1 MTVTRP
7 LTLWMLMIGLLGCPV
22 APGGAGGVG
31 GGSQTAGG
39 EPARMSSR
47 CANARFEANAAGK
60 RVTAFLGAAAQF
72 SNAAFEL
79 QASLVD
85 VCKRIGGELGMS
97 SAELSGDVRSVCNA
111 VRDKL
116 RAELAAVGSG
126 VQLQVVTTPP
136 RCEVSVDAYA
146 QCAASCDVNVQPG
159 ELEVQ
164 CEGGEIVG
172 HCSGE
177 CQGSCAVEV
186 QGECGGRCDGRCSAG
201 CTGECHGTCEG
212 TCSATDASGECRG
225 RCDGICHGT
234 CTAGCQGS
242 CEGTCWVEGQ
252 ASCQGECRGGCSV
265 AYERPR
271 CETDYTPPQIDAD
284 CHAACDARLQ
294 ASAECQPG
302 QVEVRVSG
310 DVAGVEERVER
321 LRAAFAH
328 FGELRVIREKAR
340 RVRDAGAGLVAAAR
354 RLRGTAHAGIEA
366 VACVAEAAA
375 VLPEAVASVSVSVEV
390 SVSVSATASASAG

>member
-1 MTVTRP
+1 MTLTRP
-7 LTLWMLMIGLLGCPV
+7 QTLLVLVTALAGCPV
-22 APGGAGGVG
+22 PPTGGGGTGAGG
-31 GGSQTAGG
+31 QTSGG
-39 EPARMSSR
+39 EPTRISNR
-47 CANARFEANAAGK
+47 CASARFEANAAGK

-72 SNAAFEL
+72 TNAAYEL
-79 QASLVD
+79 QASLID
-85 VCKRIGGELGMS
+85 TCKRIGGELGMS
-97 SAELSGDVRSVCNA
+97 PAELTGDVRSVCNA

-116 RAELAAVGSG
+116 RGEMSAVGSG
-126 VQLQVVTTPP
+126 VQLQVVAAPP

-172 HCSGE
+172 QCSGQ

-186 QGECGGRCDGRCSAG
+186 QGQCSGRCDGTCAAG
-201 CTGECHGTCEG
+201 CSGECHGTCEG

-225 RCDGICHGT
+225 RCDGTCHGT
-234 CTAGCQGS
+234 CTAGCQGT

-271 CETDYTPPQIDAD
+271 CESDYVPPQIDAD

-294 ASAECQPG
+294 ATAECRPG
-302 QVEVRVSG
+302 QVDVRVSG
-310 DVAGVEERVER
+310 DVAGAEERVAR

-328 FGELRVIREKAR
+328 LGQLQVIRERAR
-340 RVRDAGAGLVAAAR
+340 RVRDAGEGLVAAAR
-354 RLRGTAHAGIEA
+354 RLRGAAHAGLEA
-366 VACVAEAAA
+366 VACVAEAASVIPA
-375 VLPEAVASVSVSVEV
+375 AAASVSVSVEV

>member
-1 MTVTRP
+1 MTTTTRP
-7 LTLWMLMIGLLGCPV
+7 LTYLVLVTSLLGCPL
-22 APGGAGGVG
+22 PPPQGGSG
-31 GGSQTAGG
+31 GGGQSSGG

-47 CANARFEANAAGK
+47 CANARFEANAAAK

-72 SNAAFEL
+72 TNAAYEL

-85 VCKRIGGELGMS
+85 TCKRIGGELGMS
-97 SAELSGDVRSVCNA
+97 SAELTGDVRSVCNA

-116 RAELAAVGSG
+116 RAEMSAVGSG
-126 VQLQVVTTPP
+126 VQIQVVSTPP

-172 HCSGE
+172 HCSGQ

-186 QGECGGRCDGRCSAG
+186 EGQCSGRCDGHCAAG

-212 TCSATDASGECRG
+212 TCSATDASGECHG
-225 RCDGICHGT
+225 RCDGTCHGT
-234 CTAGCQGS
+234 CTAGCQGT

-252 ASCQGECRGGCSV
+252 ASCQGDCRGGCSV

-294 ASAECQPG
+294 ATAECQPG
-302 QVEVRVSG
+302 EVEVRVAG
-310 DVAGVEERVER
+310 DVAGAEDRVAR

-328 FGELRVIREKAR
+328 FGQLRVIKEKAR
-340 RVRDAGAGLVAAAR
+340 RVRDAGQELVAAAR
-354 RLRGTAHAGIEA
+354 RLRGASQAGLEA
-366 VACVAEAAA
+366 MACVAEAAA
-375 VLPEAVASVSVSVEV
+375 VIPDAAASVSVSVEV
-390 SVSVSATASASAG
+390 SVSVSASATAG